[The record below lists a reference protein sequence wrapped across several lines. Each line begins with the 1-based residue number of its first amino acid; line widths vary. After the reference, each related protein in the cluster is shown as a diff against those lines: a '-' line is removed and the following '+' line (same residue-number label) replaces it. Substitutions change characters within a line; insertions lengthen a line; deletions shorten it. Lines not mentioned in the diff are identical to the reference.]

1 MKIAAALALLALIAP
16 GCGGGARSSGPIAAT
31 PTPTASS
38 SPQPMFEAI
47 PEYGGG
53 PGREL
58 AFNLVYPGPNGGK
71 GSPVPA
77 QEAGPHRWE
86 RHYAAGKKA
95 CGRGSHARLAGKL
108 GLPSDA
114 DSITIAEAYGERFPI
129 PDRVAAATG
138 CREGIVYGS

>member
-1 MKIAAALALLALIAP
+1 MKIAAALAVLAVIAA
-16 GCGGGARSSGPIAAT
+16 GCGGAG
-31 PTPTASS
+31 ASS
-38 SPQPMFEAI
+38 SPGIGNPSTTSSLPPTFEAI

-77 QEAGPHRWE
+77 PEAGPHRWE
-86 RHYAAGKKA
+86 RRFAAGKKA
-95 CGRGSHARLAGKL
+95 CGRTSQAHLAEKL
-108 GLPSDA
+108 GLPSNT
-114 DSITIAEAYGERFPI
+114 DSTTLAEAYGERFAI

-138 CREGIVYGS
+138 CREGIVYGP